1 VTFNLD
7 SIMILVRAYLMVLC
21 VAVSWIGGTTRTS
34 HEALEKI
41 LKFWI
46 VATCIAGS
54 ILAAGLGMIPG

>member
-1 VTFNLD
+1 
-7 SIMILVRAYLMVLC
+7 MILVRAYLMVLC